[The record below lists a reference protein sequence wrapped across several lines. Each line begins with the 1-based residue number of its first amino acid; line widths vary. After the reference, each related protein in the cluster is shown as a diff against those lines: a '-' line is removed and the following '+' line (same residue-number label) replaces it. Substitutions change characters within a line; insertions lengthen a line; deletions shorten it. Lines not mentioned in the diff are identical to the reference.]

1 MREIIDEMRLL
12 INEPEGG
19 ALVTITRTTGSTYRR
34 EGAKMICRRD
44 GSVLGSVSGGCLESD
59 IAELSLDVVEKDTPE
74 IVTYDTS
81 AESENVWGLGL
92 GCNGTVEVL
101 IEPMQWWRSEQG
113 RALFADI
120 LGRVGKGKRCAVVTL
135 LKQGGEQ
142 IQNLRRVLVD
152 SAGVVSGTLGAP
164 ALDSLAAQRAR
175 SILNDQTIR
184 PSRRITIEHE
194 SSDCELFVDALVPAT
209 RLLVVGGGHDA
220 IPVVRMAREVGLV
233 VTLIDSRPKFATRER
248 FPEADEVLCIQAEE
262 FAQKVS
268 LEGAPAVI
276 LMTHNFQKD
285 RTVLGQ
291 ILTSAAEFTYIGALG
306 PRARTE
312 RMITE
317 LKAQGLKLLPEKIA
331 EVRTPV
337 GLDIGADSP
346 QEIALS
352 MLSEILAVKNRRSGT
367 ALRDRKGA
375 IHAAA

>member
-12 INEPEGG
+12 IGEPDGG

-34 EGAKMICRRD
+34 EGAKMLCRKD
-44 GSVLGSVSGGCLESD
+44 GSVVGSVSGGCLESD
-59 IAELSLDVVEKDTPE
+59 IAELSLDVVEKNTPE
-74 IVTYDTS
+74 VVTYDTS

-101 IEPMQWWRSEQG
+101 IEPMQWWRTEQG

-164 ALDSLAAQRAR
+164 ELDSLAAQRAR

-184 PSRRITIEHE
+184 PSRRITVEHE
-194 SSDCELFVDALVPAT
+194 SSDCELFVDALLPAT

-262 FAQKVS
+262 FAQRVS
-268 LEGAPAVI
+268 FEGAPAVI
-276 LMTHNFQKD
+276 LMTHNYQKD
-285 RTVLGQ
+285 RAVLGQ
-291 ILTSAAEFTYIGALG
+291 ILTSPVEFTYIGALG

-312 RMITE
+312 QMLRE
-317 LKAQGLKLLPEKIA
+317 LTAQGLKLLPEKVT

-346 QEIALS
+346 QEIALA
-352 MLSEILAVKNRRSGT
+352 MLSEILAVKNRRSGM